1 MQPAILFLAAFLTA
15 VRAIIPLPCAN
26 FGNLT
31 IRECCP
37 VPDIGGGPCGV
48 HLGRGTCSPITIPA
62 GSVPNNGADVRV
74 NWPIQYFDRACKCNE
89 RYGGYDCG
97 ECSYAYNDG
106 TTSCTEKTIF
116 SRKSVGEMSRK
127 NWRCYHKALRA
138 IKDNSS
144 RYMVSTKEFTSD
156 LQEVVNSLVRP
167 TTYNLFVWV
176 HHFVAKDNEVT
187 PGIIILLARSH
198 VGHPLFSI
206 GHFRTL
212 QKV

>member
-15 VRAIIPLPCAN
+15 VRAIIPMPCAN
-26 FGNLT
+26 IGSLT
-31 IRECCP
+31 SRECCP
-37 VPDIGGGPCGV
+37 VPKIGRNVGPCGV
-48 HLGRGTCSPITIPA
+48 NLGRGICAPITISA
-62 GSVPNNGADVRV
+62 ASYNSNETDVRV
-74 NWPIQYFDRACKCNE
+74 NWPIQYFDRTCRCNE

-116 SRKSVGEMSRK
+116 SRILVGEMSRK

-144 RYMVSTKEFTSD
+144 RYMVATKEFTSD

-187 PGIIILLARSH
+187 EGI
-198 VGHPLFSI
+198 V
-206 GHFRTL
+206 T
-212 QKV
+212 QK